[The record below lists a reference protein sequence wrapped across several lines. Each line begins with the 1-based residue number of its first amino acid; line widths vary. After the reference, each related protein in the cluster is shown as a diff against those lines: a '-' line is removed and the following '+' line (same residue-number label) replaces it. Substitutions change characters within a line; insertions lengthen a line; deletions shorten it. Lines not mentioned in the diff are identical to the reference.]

1 MQCLCVLPTVSL
13 RSCEYS
19 KNNKNNEKKCLS
31 EPRFELGISDL
42 FIWADSAH
50 TVRNRVKQTGWGKFS
65 QVVKQTGGIKRTV
78 HRGMFRY

>member
-1 MQCLCVLPTVSL
+1 MGCVLILTLFLP
-13 RSCEYS
+13 RIIFYIKEEHFQI

-50 TVRNRVKQTGWGKFS
+50 TR
-65 QVVKQTGGIKRTV
+65 
-78 HRGMFRY
+78 